1 MSKFKNFLYNKKPG
15 SGLYILVWFI
25 AIGSAN
31 IVTTLIDSYF
41 AVTFVNSV
49 SDITFQFLSIIITI
63 ETAIFIVV
71 VIFIYKKF
79 PNIKISKVAVWFYVL
94 NFFATGRTFGQ
105 IKDDLSGLNTGID
118 LGNFAVLLLCMYIA
132 ICLIFRQYF
141 RKTKQW

>member
-1 MSKFKNFLYNKKPG
+1 MSKFKNFLNNKKPG

-94 NFFATGRTFGQ
+94 NFFGTGRNFGQ

-118 LGNFAVLLLCMYIA
+118 FGNIAVLLLCMYIA
-132 ICLIFRQYF
+132 ICFIFRQYF